1 MADGRAFEDVAI
13 AHQGAWDKGDFDYAA
28 QMLREA
34 REIVGDKGTV
44 KQMGDGALQIVPIRE
59 G

>member
-1 MADGRAFEDVAI
+1 MGDGRTFEDVAI
-13 AHQGAWDKGDFDYAA
+13 AHKSAWDAGDYDSSTILF
-28 QMLREA
+28 REA

-44 KQMGDGALQIVPIRE
+44 KQMGDGALQIVPN

>member
-1 MADGRAFEDVAI
+1 MADGRTFEDCAI
-13 AHQGAWDKGDFDYAA
+13 AHQAAWDKGDFEYAT

-34 REIVGDKGTV
+34 REIVGDKATV
-44 KQMGDGALQIVPIRE
+44 KQMGDGALQLVPN

>member
-1 MADGRAFEDVAI
+1 MADGRTFEDCAI
-13 AHQGAWDKGDFDYAA
+13 AHQAAWDKGDFEYAT

-44 KQMGDGALQIVPIRE
+44 KQMGDGALQIVPN